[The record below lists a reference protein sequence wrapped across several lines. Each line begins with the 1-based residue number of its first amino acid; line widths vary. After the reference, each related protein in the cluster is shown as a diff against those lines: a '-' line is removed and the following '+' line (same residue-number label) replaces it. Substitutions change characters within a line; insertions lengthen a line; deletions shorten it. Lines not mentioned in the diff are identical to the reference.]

1 MKRIAVLSMA
11 VVLTASSVA
20 GAEKWWD
27 FYKRGT
33 GAIARSDWPTVADQM
48 SKSIALKSGE
58 ELAARVSRNEA
69 VVYVP
74 HFWLGVAR
82 FNMGDVEG
90 AIREWDISQ
99 GQGVIQKTQYYPDLR
114 SYLARSQAQKAKGV
128 AALSA
133 DARKAAEVA
142 LNRAIGSQVQAISGG
157 GDRSESYRM
166 ASRRLQEAWDQFN
179 KAGNDSKAYA
189 RAAETAGK
197 SRELFEAAAAEAA
210 SRKVAK
216 AAPRGRVTPPP
227 SQTTVVVPPPPQS
240 AVVVPPPPE
249 QEATPPKIVM
259 PDVVAVVEEKA
270 PPENPDLDP
279 DLNRVRSLLAEFQ
292 QKLDRAAG
300 SGANHAG
307 LDQFLRSQETKVK
320 QWRAV
325 LAQDPSRKKTAE
337 IEKVLA
343 GLDRELSQRLTR
355 IAAAA
360 PTLASTS
367 GRYVPSA
374 TIRAELKKAYIAY
387 ASGKLEESEKMLTK
401 IVGKDP
407 RADEAYLL
415 RGAVRFTRLTLSGR
429 KDPPMEEASA
439 DFRAALERDRTLTLD
454 PVYFSPKLI
463 AFFGQ
468 VRQAATHR

>member
-11 VVLTASSVA
+11 VVLTASAVL

-74 HFWLGVAR
+74 HFWLGIAR

-133 DARKAAEVA
+133 DARKAAEAA

-166 ASRRLQEAWDQFN
+166 GSRRLQEAWDQFN

-216 AAPRGRVTPPP
+216 AAPRDRVTPPP
-227 SQTTVVVPPPPQS
+227 SPTTVVVPPPPQS
-240 AVVVPPPPE
+240 AVIVPPPPE
-249 QEATPPKIVM
+249 QEATPPKTVM
-259 PDVVAVVEEKA
+259 PEVVAVVEEKA
-270 PPENPDLDP
+270 PPENPDLEK
-279 DLNRVRSLLAEFQ
+279 VRSLLAEFQ

-307 LDQFLRSQETKVK
+307 LNQFLRSQETKVK
-320 QWRAV
+320 QWMTL

-337 IEKVLA
+337 IEKVLVSM
-343 GLDRELSQRLTR
+343 DRELSQRLTR

-360 PTLASTS
+360 PTPASTS
-367 GRYVPSA
+367 SRYVPSA

-387 ASGKLEESEKMLTK
+387 ARGRLEESEKMLTK
-401 IVGKDP
+401 IIEKDP
-407 RADEAYLL
+407 RAEEAYLL

-439 DFRAALERDRTLTLD
+439 DFRAALERDGTLILD